1 MSYLHFDKTL
11 MTNLEDSLP
20 KEVIRTNRSGAYSCS
35 SVLGCNTSKYHGLL
49 VTPVKEIDDDNHVLL
64 SSLDET
70 VIQHGAE
77 FNLAIHKYLGG
88 TFSPNGHKYIREFD
102 WDKIPTT
109 IYRVGGV
116 ELKKE
121 TVFQHGEN
129 RILIRYTLLQAH
141 SVTTL
146 RLSPFLAFRSVR
158 QYTHENSVASRAYQE
173 VDNGIKTRM
182 YENYPELY
190 MQTSKP
196 CEFCFRPDWYRGLE
210 YPKDQAVG
218 YDYSEDLYVPGYFEF
233 EIKKNE
239 SVIFSAGV
247 NELPSH
253 TMHEL
258 FDHEVDVHAS
268 RDSFYHCLVAAAHQ
282 FHNLKGEENYIIA
295 GYPWFKCR
303 ARDTFVSLP
312 GLTLA
317 VDEVD
322 TFEVIMRTA
331 LKAVDDFIEG
341 KPLSVA
347 VTEIEHPDVLL
358 WAIWCIQQ
366 YGKFVSRKDAR
377 DKYGYMVERIINFI
391 LSGKYPNLYLHDNGL
406 LYTNGRDKAVTWMNS
421 TLNGRPV
428 VPRSGYIV
436 EINGLWYNALMYY
449 SDMCMESGN
458 QEKAFEMQKMAEN
471 TGASFKKTFLNEYGY
486 LLDYVD
492 GSFISWDVRPNMVIA
507 ASMEYTPLTLQER
520 KRILDICTCELL
532 TVKGLRSLTPK
543 SGAYNPIYE
552 GGQAQRDA
560 TYHQGTVWPWLT
572 GFYLETYMKIYKR
585 SNLSFVERQL
595 VGLEDEMFYHCL
607 GTLPELFD
615 GNPPFHGRGAMAY
628 AMNVAETLRTM
639 KLLSKFYNY

>member
-102 WDKIPTT
+102 WDKVPTT

-129 RILIRYTLLQAH
+129 RILIRYTLLRAH

-210 YPKDQAVG
+210 YPKDQAAG

-486 LLDYVD
+486 LLDYV
-492 GSFISWDVRPNMVIA
+492 
-507 ASMEYTPLTLQER
+507 EYGYR
-520 KRILDICTCELL
+520 RINGIHTADT
-532 TVKGLRSLTPK
+532 
-543 SGAYNPIYE
+543 SGAQENFGHLY
-552 GGQAQRDA
+552 
-560 TYHQGTVWPWLT
+560 V
-572 GFYLETYMKIYKR
+572 
-585 SNLSFVERQL
+585 
-595 VGLEDEMFYHCL
+595 
-607 GTLPELFD
+607 
-615 GNPPFHGRGAMAY
+615 
-628 AMNVAETLRTM
+628 
-639 KLLSKFYNY
+639 